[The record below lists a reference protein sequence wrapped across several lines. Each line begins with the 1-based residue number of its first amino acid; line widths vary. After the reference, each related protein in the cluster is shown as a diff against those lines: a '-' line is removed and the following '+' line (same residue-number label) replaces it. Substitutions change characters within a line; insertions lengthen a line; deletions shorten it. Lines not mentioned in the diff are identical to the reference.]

1 MSIEK
6 RNLALPAI
14 VAVAVII
21 TVNAVVDQD
30 GKHPAPI
37 GNKAQHEKI
46 TRSKTP
52 LIDDRI
58 LKRKS
63 RPPRTVAVIP
73 RNKPEGL
80 IARAKEDG
88 IARIL
93 NSASGIKN

>member
-37 GNKAQHEKI
+37 GNKDQHEKI
-46 TRSKTP
+46 IRSKTP

-58 LKRKS
+58 LKRKT
-63 RPPRTVAVIP
+63 RQPGTAAVIP
-73 RNKPEGL
+73 RSKPEGL
-80 IARAKEDG
+80 IARTNEDA

-93 NSASGIKN
+93 NSASGAKN